1 MAAFLIGAVFT
12 ILPGIA
18 LNILGSAFF
27 MDFYFF
33 IAKDSDVNKKEW
45 DTEDRLKIAFYAL
58 VAVLEMLC
66 ILFNNI
72 VVLST
77 NFISAFFFGWRAWI
91 QAKFAASRKG
101 LGDKWWIP
109 VSYTHLDVYKRQV
122 PIPGTKSE
130 ARLMENMSAAY
141 VELNMEDLEEL
152 DAILGA
158 YPVMGER
165 YSTEML
171 ELVDN

>member
-1 MAAFLIGAVFT
+1 
-12 ILPGIA
+12 
-18 LNILGSAFF
+18 

-77 NFISAFFFGWRAWI
+77 NFISAFL
-91 QAKFAASRKG
+91 AS
-101 LGDKWWIP
+101 
-109 VSYTHLDVYKRQV
+109 LDSGKVCCQQ
-122 PIPGTKSE
+122 
-130 ARLMENMSAAY
+130 
-141 VELNMEDLEEL
+141 
-152 DAILGA
+152 
-158 YPVMGER
+158 ER
-165 YSTEML
+165 
-171 ELVDN
+171 VGR

>member
-12 ILPGIA
+12 ILPGSA

-101 LGDKWWIP
+101 LGDKWWILP
-109 VSYTHLDVYKRQV
+109 AIESVFAWVLVLVVLGKSGQGMEIYILAA
-122 PIPGTKSE
+122 GTYLTVGGMFTIGQSMVE
-130 ARLMENMSAAY
+130 AAKN
-141 VELNMEDLEEL
+141 
-152 DAILGA
+152 
-158 YPVMGER
+158 
-165 YSTEML
+165 
-171 ELVDN
+171 DN